1 MVSEEE
7 GGPGGGCWWA
17 GCRCCWG
24 AGLQQARGAGGTGV
38 HGFASF
44 PVSEAIWC
52 QRTLGQ
58 SVFLSP
64 LRAPMSGAV
73 DHHACLGFSHHHV
86 TSYLQEPRQNPEP
99 LKGLDER

>member
-7 GGPGGGCWWA
+7 GGPGGSCWWA
-17 GCRCCWG
+17 DYRCCWG
-24 AGLQQARGAGGTGV
+24 AGLQQGGGGGTDV

-64 LRAPMSGAV
+64 LRVPMPGAV